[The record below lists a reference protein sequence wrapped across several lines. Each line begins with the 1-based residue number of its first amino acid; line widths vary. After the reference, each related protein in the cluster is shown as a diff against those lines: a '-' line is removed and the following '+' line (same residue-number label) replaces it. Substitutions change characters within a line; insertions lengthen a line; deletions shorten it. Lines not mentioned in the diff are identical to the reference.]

1 MVLTLKRLA
10 IRKAPPSLLFEFS
23 TRGVNATNNSTLNN
37 PSSTAT
43 SSSESGNGLLSSPLH
58 HVVVELLA
66 DAVPRSPTDDEG
78 ARKLMLQLRDLFPLY
93 LSVAVISDEKLTSL
107 LMALSTHTGKS
118 NINSSSNSSPPSSSL
133 HHHRQTLPPPPPLS
147 SFLSSAIE
155 GIGDLQRAKPA
166 ALQAAKARMDVV
178 FDANRILPGMPGFV
192 YDKRVEFNS
201 EETAEPSDWD

>member
-10 IRKAPPSLLFEFS
+10 IRKGPPSLLFEFS

-37 PSSTAT
+37 PTSS

-66 DAVPRSPTDDEG
+66 DAVPKSPTDDEG
-78 ARKLMLQLRDLFPLY
+78 ARNLMLQLRDLFPLY
-93 LSVAVISDEKLTSL
+93 LSVTVISDEKLTSL

-118 NINSSSNSSPPSSSL
+118 NINSSLPSSSL
-133 HHHRQTLPPPPPLS
+133 LHQTLPPPPPPPPLS

-192 YDKRVEFNS
+192 YDKRVEFNTT
-201 EETAEPSDWD
+201 ETAEPSDWD

>member
-23 TRGVNATNNSTLNN
+23 TRGVNAKNNSSLNN
-37 PSSTAT
+37 PSTAS

-66 DAVPRSPTDDEG
+66 DAVPKSPTDDEG

-93 LSVAVISDEKLTSL
+93 LSVTVISDEKLTSL
-107 LMALSTHTGKS
+107 LMALSTHTAKS
-118 NINSSSNSSPPSSSL
+118 NINSSLPSSSL
-133 HHHRQTLPPPPPLS
+133 LHQTLPPPPPPPPPLS

-192 YDKRVEFNS
+192 YDKRVEFNTT
-201 EETAEPSDWD
+201 ETAEPSDWD